1 MDFDENVRV
10 KRKDNFKSSRKADK
24 HGKLAQFPEI
34 AFNGATSAT
43 LDFDKAYQIRD
54 MPDSE
59 IAMSGSPKN
68 FAKLKFLISLKCI
81 IDNYNQKKSTTRFDF
96 ISLLKFNL
104 TTSIIL

>member
-43 LDFDKAYQIRD
+43 LDFDKTYQIRD

-81 IDNYNQKKSTTRFDF
+81 IIPLHDKCK
-96 ISLLKFNL
+96 
-104 TTSIIL
+104 